1 MKLLI
6 KNGRVVD
13 PSQDLD
19 DTRDVL
25 IVEGKIAKIDASIP
39 EAGAQ
44 VLQAVGRV
52 VAPGFIDMHVHLRE
66 PGYEDKETIRTGCAA
81 AAAGGFTSICCMPNT
96 NPVNDSRAVTEYILA
111 RAREEGLVNVYPIG
125 AITRASQGEMLSEI
139 GDLRA
144 GGCVAVSDDGKPVS
158 NALIMRRAL
167 EYAGMWKMP
176 VIDHCEDLDL
186 AENGVMHEGYYSTL
200 LGLKGIPG
208 ISEDVMVQRNVLLA
222 SATGQHVHIA
232 HLSTAGAIAA
242 VREAKRRGVHVTC
255 EVAPH
260 HFALT
265 DKDVTSYETS
275 TKMKPPL
282 RSEEDRQALLAALK
296 DGTVDCIATDHAPHT
311 YDEKNVE
318 YDYAPFGIVGLE
330 TAVSLSLDRLVH
342 SGLIPMTR
350 LVGLLSTNP
359 ARILG
364 LTGKGSLRIGSDAD
378 LTLLNPQRKVTVDA
392 DRFRSKGRN
401 TPFNGWKLKG
411 APAAT
416 IVAGKI
422 VWQE

>member
-52 VAPGFIDMHVHLRE
+52 IAPGFIDMHVHLRE

-111 RAREEGLVNVYPIG
+111 RAREEGAVNVYAIG
-125 AITRASQGEMLSEI
+125 AITRGSQGDLLSEI

-144 GGCVAVSDDGKPVS
+144 GGCVAISDDGKPVS

-176 VIDHCEDLDL
+176 VIDHCEDLNL
-186 AENGVMHEGYYSTL
+186 AENGVMHEGYYSTV

-208 ISEDVMVQRNVLLA
+208 MSEDVMVQRNILIA

-242 VREAKRRGVHVTC
+242 VREAKRRGVHITC

-265 DKDVTSYETS
+265 DKDVSSYDTS

-342 SGLIPMTR
+342 SGLISMTR

-364 LTGKGSLRIGSDAD
+364 LKGKGSLRIGSDAD
-378 LTLLNPQRKVTVDA
+378 VTLLNPQRKITVDA

>member
-25 IVEGKIAKIDASIP
+25 IVDGKIAKIDASIP

-265 DKDVTSYETS
+265 DKDVASYETS

-378 LTLLNPQRKVTVDA
+378 ITLLNPQRKVTVDA

>member
-25 IVEGKIAKIDASIP
+25 IVEGKIAKIEASIP

-66 PGYEDKETIRTGCAA
+66 PGYEDKETIHTGCAA

-111 RAREEGLVNVYPIG
+111 RAREEGAVNVYPIG
-125 AITRASQGEMLSEI
+125 AITRGSQGELLSEI

-144 GGCVAVSDDGKPVS
+144 GGCVAISDDGKPVS

-176 VIDHCEDLDL
+176 VIDHCEELSL
-186 AENGVMHEGYYSTL
+186 AENGVMHEGYYSTV

-208 ISEDVMVQRNVLLA
+208 ISEDVMVQRDILIA

-265 DKDVTSYETS
+265 DKDVCSYETS

-282 RSEEDRQALLAALK
+282 RSEEDRQALLAAIK

-330 TAVSLSLDRLVH
+330 TALSLSLDRLVH
-342 SGLIPMTR
+342 SGLISMSR

-378 LTLLNPQRKVTVDA
+378 VTLLNPQRKVTVDA